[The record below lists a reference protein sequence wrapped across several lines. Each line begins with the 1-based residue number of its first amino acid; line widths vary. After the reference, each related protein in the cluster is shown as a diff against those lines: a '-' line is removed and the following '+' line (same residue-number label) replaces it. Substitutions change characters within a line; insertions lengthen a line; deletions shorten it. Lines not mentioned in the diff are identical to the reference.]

1 MGSVLFSPVFSP
13 SPWLLLLLKQ
23 QLTQTLL
30 SSTRCLFTTLLPLL
44 WFLPSSCD
52 GPVSQLLAW
61 TQLALVAGLMWWFL
75 QEEKGGQ
82 LRLKLKLKL
91 RLRLLLM
98 LPQKPKLRLKQL
110 LHLLPSTPCLWLLTT
125 LMVLCPQW
133 PCAAP
138 ATLLSTMLVLLTTP
152 GCTPSMWYLLVA
164 SAGMLMLKLM
174 PTLTTQL

>member
-44 WFLPSSCD
+44 WFLPSSCN

-61 TQLALVAGLMWWFL
+61 TQLALVADLMWWFL

-82 LRLKLKLKL
+82 LRPKL
-91 RLRLLLM
+91 
-98 LPQKPKLRLKQL
+98 KLRLKQL
-110 LHLLPSTPCLWLLTT
+110 LPLLPSTPCLWLLTT
-125 LMVLCPQW
+125 LMVLYPRW

-138 ATLLSTMLVLLTTP
+138 
-152 GCTPSMWYLLVA
+152 
-164 SAGMLMLKLM
+164 
-174 PTLTTQL
+174 

>member
-13 SPWLLLLLKQ
+13 SLWLLLVLKQ
-23 QLTQTLL
+23 QLTQMLL

-44 WFLPSSCD
+44 WFLPSSCN
-52 GPVSQLLAW
+52 GPVSQLRAW
-61 TQLALVAGLMWWFL
+61 TQLALVADLMWWFL
-75 QEEKGGQ
+75 QEGKGGQ
-82 LRLKLKLKL
+82 LRLKLKLM
-91 RLRLLLM
+91 LRLLLT

-138 ATLLSTMLVLLTTP
+138 AMLLSTMLVLLTTP

-164 SAGMLMLKLM
+164 SAGMLKLM
-174 PTLTTQL
+174 PTLSTEL

>member
-13 SPWLLLLLKQ
+13 FPWLLLLLKQ

-44 WFLPSSCD
+44 WFLPSSCN

-61 TQLALVAGLMWWFL
+61 TQLALVADLMWWFL
-75 QEEKGGQ
+75 QEGKGGQ
-82 LRLKLKLKL
+82 LRL
-91 RLRLLLM
+91 
-98 LPQKPKLRLKQL
+98 PQKPRLRLKQ
-110 LHLLPSTPCLWLLTT
+110 LLPSTPCLWLLTT
-125 LMVLCPQW
+125 LMVLSPQW

-138 ATLLSTMLVLLTTP
+138 AMLLSTMLVLLTTP

-164 SAGMLMLKLM
+164 SAGMPMLKLMPTLM

>member
-30 SSTRCLFTTLLPLL
+30 TSTRCLFTTLLPLL
-44 WFLPSSCD
+44 WFLPSSCN

-61 TQLALVAGLMWWFL
+61 TQLALVADLMWWFL
-75 QEEKGGQ
+75 QEGKGGQ
-82 LRLKLKLKL
+82 LRLK
-91 RLRLLLM
+91 
-98 LPQKPKLRLKQL
+98 QKLRLKQL

-125 LMVLCPQW
+125 LMVLCPRW

-138 ATLLSTMLVLLTTP
+138 VMLLSTMLVLLTTP
-152 GCTPSMWYLLVA
+152 GFTPSMWFLLVA

-174 PTLTTQL
+174 PTLSTQL

>member
-44 WFLPSSCD
+44 WFLPSSCN

-61 TQLALVAGLMWWFL
+61 TQLASVADLMWWFL
-75 QEEKGGQ
+75 QEGQGGQ
-82 LRLKLKLKL
+82 L
-91 RLRLLLM
+91 
-98 LPQKPKLRLKQL
+98 KPKLRLKQL

-138 ATLLSTMLVLLTTP
+138 AMLLSTMLVLLTTP

-174 PTLTTQL
+174 LTLSTQL

>member
-44 WFLPSSCD
+44 WFLPSSCN

-61 TQLALVAGLMWWFL
+61 TQLALVADLMWWFL
-75 QEEKGGQ
+75 QEGEGGQ
-82 LRLKLKLKL
+82 LRLKQKL

-110 LHLLPSTPCLWLLTT
+110 LPSTPCLWLLTT
-125 LMVLCPQW
+125 LMVLSPQW

-138 ATLLSTMLVLLTTP
+138 AMLLSTMLVLLTTP

-164 SAGMLMLKLM
+164 SAGMPMLKLM
-174 PTLTTQL
+174 PTLSTQL

>member
-1 MGSVLFSPVFSP
+1 MGSVLFSPVLSP

-30 SSTRCLFTTLLPLL
+30 SSTRYFFTTLLPLL
-44 WFLPSSCD
+44 WFLPSSFN
-52 GPVSQLLAW
+52 GPVSLHLAW
-61 TQLALVAGLMWWFL
+61 TQLALVADLMWWFL
-75 QEEKGGQ
+75 QEGKGGQ
-82 LRLKLKLKL
+82 LRLKLKL
-91 RLRLLLM
+91 LLT

-110 LHLLPSTPCLWLLTT
+110 LNLLPSIPYLWLLTT
-125 LMVLCPQW
+125 PMVLCPQW

-152 GCTPSMWYLLVA
+152 ECTPSMWYLLVA

>member
-44 WFLPSSCD
+44 WFLPSSCN
-52 GPVSQLLAW
+52 GPASQLLAW
-61 TQLALVAGLMWWFL
+61 TQLALVADLMWWFL
-75 QEEKGGQ
+75 QEGKGGQ
-82 LRLKLKLKL
+82 LRLKLKL
-91 RLRLLLM
+91 R
-98 LPQKPKLRLKQL
+98 LRLKQL
-110 LHLLPSTPCLWLLTT
+110 LPLLPSTPCLWLLTT
-125 LMVLCPQW
+125 PMVLCPQW

-138 ATLLSTMLVLLTTP
+138 AMLLSTMLVLLTPP

-164 SAGMLMLKLM
+164 S
-174 PTLTTQL
+174 

>member
-30 SSTRCLFTTLLPLL
+30 SSTHCLFTTLLPLL
-44 WFLPSSCD
+44 WFLPSSCN

-61 TQLALVAGLMWWFL
+61 TQLALVADLMWWFL
-75 QEEKGGQ
+75 QEGKGGQ
-82 LRLKLKLKL
+82 LRLKQKL
-91 RLRLLLM
+91 RLWLL

-138 ATLLSTMLVLLTTP
+138 AMLLSTMLVLLTTP
-152 GCTPSMWYLLVA
+152 GFTPSMWYLLVA

-174 PTLTTQL
+174 PTLSTQL

>member
-1 MGSVLFSPVFSP
+1 MGGWFAFLYSSLKCFVLSS
-13 SPWLLLLLKQ
+13 
-23 QLTQTLL
+23 LL
-30 SSTRCLFTTLLPLL
+30 SLSLAAPAPEAAADADAALIHPLLVHHAAPLL
-44 WFLPSSCD
+44 WFL
-52 GPVSQLLAW
+52 
-61 TQLALVAGLMWWFL
+61 
-75 QEEKGGQ
+75 QEGKGGQ
-82 LRLKLKLKL
+82 LRLKL
-91 RLRLLLM
+91 RLLLT

-138 ATLLSTMLVLLTTP
+138 AMLLSTMLVLLTTP

-174 PTLTTQL
+174 PTLSTQL